1 MGLGLV
7 NVDIGQILSGAG
19 GLFKD
24 IRTAITGVD
33 PVKAAELNIKL
44 AELEEKVLEAQSL
57 ADKMTVDDRKSARE
71 LNAEYAKAGKT
82 NWLQQ
87 FLGYGAVIM
96 LAFIII
102 ALFNFNIKPEIKDL
116 LNVIIG
122 GLLKI
127 VYDLYGYYFG
137 GSLGSEN
144 KNTMISDIMSKFK
157 K

>member
-1 MGLGLV
+1 MSGIVDINLGELVGGVGNLV
-7 NVDIGQILSGAG
+7 NSIGNQIRGNVPVDLG
-19 GLFKD
+19 
-24 IRTAITGVD
+24 
-33 PVKAAELNIKL
+33 KL
-44 AELEEKVLEAQSL
+44 AELEVKMKELQAQ
-57 ADKMTVDDRKSARE
+57 ADKNTIDDRKSARE
-71 LNAEYAKAGKT
+71 LEAEYAKTGKT

-102 ALFNFNIKPEIKDL
+102 SLFNFNIKPEIKDL

-127 VYDLYGYYFG
+127 VYDLYGFYFG
-137 GSLGSEN
+137 GSLGSQA
-144 KNTMISDIMSKFK
+144 KNTIITDMIDKFK

>member
-127 VYDLYGYYFG
+127 VYDLYGFYFG
-137 GSLGSEN
+137 GSLGSQA
-144 KNTMISDIMSKFK
+144 KNTIITDMIDKFK